1 MTKYLKYFLCLFF
14 LGVGSAEAA
23 SPNKDNTLLIY
34 TWVGQI
40 DGRIIQLFE
49 KETGIKVKLDYYDS
63 DEVLEAKLLTGNC
76 GYDLVMPSVAPYFG
90 RQVQMKVYEP
100 LDKNQLSNW
109 KNLDQN
115 LLKLLNQVDPQNRY
129 GMPFI
134 WGTTGF
140 AYNETT
146 LKRVFGDE
154 KIPLDSLAMIF
165 DEKHISRL
173 APYGV
178 LLLDYPQ
185 DLFEAALHYKGIKPD
200 YKDQNQI
207 KTSQAIIRKIRPYVK
222 AFSSNVGRMIGDLV
236 NGDAAFVQTWSGDA
250 LKAQQAAIEAQKPYK
265 IGYVVPK
272 NYSGIW
278 CDLFAIP
285 KNAPHPQNAHKFL
298 NFMMRAEVAARNIEY
313 TLVPMAN
320 TAALALLPQ
329 NLRDN
334 PFIYPGS
341 GVFNDFRLHEVLS
354 SEYERA
360 LTRAW
365 TSIRIGR

>member
-1 MTKYLKYFLCLFF
+1 MTNFF
-14 LGVGSAEAA
+14 KQFFFYVCFFCVAQAGPPA
-23 SPNKDNTLLIY
+23 SDNTLLIY

-40 DGRIIQLFE
+40 DERIIRQFE

-63 DEVLEAKLLTGNC
+63 DEVLEAKLLTGKC

-100 LDKNQLSNW
+100 LNKNLLSNW
-109 KNLDQN
+109 KNLDQK
-115 LLKLLNQVDPQNRY
+115 LLKLLEQVDAQNRY

-140 AYNETT
+140 AYNEST

-154 KIPLDSLAMIF
+154 KVPLDSLAMIF
-165 DEKHISRL
+165 DEQYIKRL
-173 APYGV
+173 MPYGV

-185 DLFEAALHYKGIKPD
+185 DLFEEALCYKGIKPD
-200 YKDQNQI
+200 YRDQNQI
-207 KTSQAIIRKIRPYVK
+207 NIAEGVVKKIRPYVK

-250 LKAQQAAIEAQKPYK
+250 MKAQQAAREAKKPYR

-272 NYSGIW
+272 EYSGIW
-278 CDLFAIP
+278 CDLLAIP
-285 KNAPHPQNAHKFL
+285 KNAPHVQNAHRFL
-298 NFMMRAEVAARNIEY
+298 NFMMRADVAAKNIEY

-320 TAALALLPQ
+320 RAALALLPKK
-329 NLRDN
+329 LREN

-341 GVFNDFRLHEVLS
+341 DVFKNFRLHEVLPS
-354 SEYERA
+354 TYERA

-365 TSIRIGR
+365 TRIRIGR

>member
-1 MTKYLKYFLCLFF
+1 MTNFFKQFFCYLCFF
-14 LGVGSAEAA
+14 CAVQAGSPA
-23 SPNKDNTLLIY
+23 SDNTLLIY

-40 DGRIIQLFE
+40 DARIIKQFE

-63 DEVLEAKLLTGNC
+63 DEVLEAKLLTGKC
-76 GYDLVMPSVAPYFG
+76 GYDLVMPSAAPYFG

-100 LDKNQLSNW
+100 LDKKQLPNW
-109 KNLDQN
+109 KNLNQN
-115 LLKLLNQVDPQNRY
+115 LLKLLSQVDAQNKY
-129 GMPFI
+129 GIPFI

-140 AYNETT
+140 AYNESII
-146 LKRVFGDE
+146 KRVFGDE
-154 KIPLDSLAMIF
+154 KVPLDSLDMIF
-165 DEKHISRL
+165 DEKYIKKL
-173 APYGV
+173 VPYGV

-185 DLFEAALHYKGIKPD
+185 DLFEAALYYKGIKPD
-200 YKDQNQI
+200 YKDQSQI
-207 KTSQAIIRKIRPYVK
+207 KIAQEVVKKIRPYVK

-250 LKAQQAAIEAQKPYK
+250 LKAQQAAKDAKKPYK

-272 NYSGIW
+272 KYSGIW
-278 CDLFAIP
+278 CDLLAIP
-285 KNAPHPQNAHKFL
+285 KNAPHVQNAHKFL
-298 NFMMRAEVAARNIEY
+298 NFMMRADVAAKNIEY

-320 TAALALLPQ
+320 TAALALLPKD
-329 NLRDN
+329 LRDN

-341 GVFNDFRLHEVLS
+341 DVFKDFRLHEVLPS
-354 SEYERA
+354 AYERA